1 MEDDEVIGFE
11 KPVYTNDDNDDDEDN
26 DEEAINKMKS
36 KKKSKLN
43 GFEAMGLNSKILRGL
58 RESKYNNPHPIQKM
72 IIPPALEGR
81 DIVGMA
87 RTGSGKTAAFL
98 IPLLEKLKERN
109 TKLSPRAFILSPT
122 RDLARQTFNFFKK
135 LAKYTGL
142 RAAFIAGNESMDN
155 QYDLLIKE
163 KPDVIIA
170 VPGRFL
176 QLAINMDNEYK
187 FDNIQYVVMDEADR
201 LFEMGSDYEI
211 QEIINRFPETRQTLL
226 ISATLPKVL
235 TDFVRIGL
243 TNPYLAKLEL
253 QLPDN
258 LTMRFIL
265 CRTDEKISVLLYL
278 LKCVINND
286 SPTFIFAASHQHVEY
301 LNMILEQANIPNSMV
316 YGAMHPTAREISLA
330 KFKNSIV
337 KVLVTTDA
345 SARGIDIPLLDNV
358 INFHFP
364 HKPKDFVHRA
374 GRCARNDRS
383 GTAYSIVSGD
393 EYAHLLDVKNFLNLT
408 LESTTTTTTSTLD
421 NDNDNKVKA
430 TIGTLPQDLIDE
442 QVSEI
447 IRWHKESVD
456 LQNMSNVCKNSYDK
470 VMRTRKIATSES
482 CKNGK
487 KLNLTSAGIIA
498 ELCPNNTSNNSND
511 ILTQMKNYRP
521 PGTIFEIGKKTAS
534 TGYMVMKTKRKLHSQ
549 SINKYKEQENEFKE
563 SIIQEKELSSKRIK
577 LEESTADD
585 IKNIFGD
592 NISHKKRKMNDLFKA
607 PKKIKH
613 EKNIKDDEFYI
624 PYSAKDKNIEDG
636 LAISS
641 STNDFTKNQNL
652 PPQTKKWDRKKKK
665 MITINNNSKAG
676 KIRTE
681 SGVWIPA
688 SYKTDS
694 FKRWKEKSNIQK
706 TNDSSDDEQE
716 TSDLPSKFPIDSKIL
731 KKLKT
736 GPNTH
741 WARHNQ
747 KLKNKVTPK
756 QELKRPEQILRQRE
770 LAEKKAARNGKKGKG
785 KGKGKGK
792 KIGRAHV

>member
-1 MEDDEVIGFE
+1 
-11 KPVYTNDDNDDDEDN
+11 
-26 DEEAINKMKS
+26 MKS

-43 GFEAMGLNSKILRGL
+43 GFEAMGLSSTILRAL
-58 RESKYNNPHPIQKM
+58 REQKYNNPHPIQKM

-98 IPLLEKLKERN
+98 IPLLEKLKERSA
-109 TKLSPRAFILSPT
+109 KPGARAFILSPT
-122 RDLARQTFNFFKK
+122 RDLARQTFIFFKK

-155 QYDLLIKE
+155 QYDLLVKE

-187 FDNIQYVVMDEADR
+187 FDNIQYVVLDEADR

-211 QEIINRFPETRQTLL
+211 QEIINRLPETRQTLL

-235 TDFVRIGL
+235 TDFVRVGL

-253 QLPDN
+253 KLPDN
-258 LTMRFIL
+258 LTMRFVL
-265 CRTDEKISVLLYL
+265 CRTDEKIAVLLHL
-278 LKCVINND
+278 LKFVIKND
-286 SPTFIFAASHQHVEY
+286 SPTFVFAASHQHVEY
-301 LNMILEQANIPNSMV
+301 LNMILEKANISNAMI

-330 KFKNSIV
+330 KFKNKIV

-374 GRCARNDRS
+374 GRCARNDRA

-393 EYAHLLDVKNFLNLT
+393 EHAHLLDVKNFLNLT
-408 LESTTTTTTSTLD
+408 LESTTTIDTS
-421 NDNDNKVKA
+421 NNEVKA
-430 TIGTLPQDLIDE
+430 TIGTLPQSLIDE

-447 IRWHKESVD
+447 LRWHKECAD
-456 LQNMSNVCKNSYDK
+456 LENMSNVCKNSYQK

-498 ELCPNNTSNNSND
+498 ELCPTTSTTTENID
-511 ILTQMKNYRP
+511 ILSQMKNYRP
-521 PGTIFEIGKKTAS
+521 SGTIFEIGKKSAS
-534 TGYMVMKTKRKLHSQ
+534 VGYIVMKAKRQLHSK

-563 SIIQEKELSSKRIK
+563 SIKQEKELSSKRGK
-577 LEESTADD
+577 LEESTEQD
-585 IKNIFGD
+585 IEQIFGD
-592 NISHKKRKMNDLFKA
+592 NISFKKRKMNDLFKA
-607 PKKIKH
+607 PKKVKR
-613 EKNIKDDEFYI
+613 ENLKDDEFYI
-624 PYSAKDKNIEDG
+624 PYAATDKNIEEG

-641 STNDFTKNQNL
+641 SSANELMNNKNL
-652 PPQTKKWDRKKKK
+652 PAQSKKWDRKKKK
-665 MITINNNSKAG
+665 MVTVNNNSKAG

-694 FKRWKEKSNIQK
+694 FKRWKEKSKIGD

-716 TSDLPSKFPIDSKIL
+716 SSKFQN
-731 KKLKT
+731 LKT
-736 GPNTH
+736 GPKTH

-747 KLKNKVTPK
+747 KLKDKVKTK
-756 QELKRPEQILRQRE
+756 QELKRPEQILKQRK
-770 LAEKKAARNGKKGKG
+770 LAEKKQARSGKKGKG
-785 KGKGKGK
+785 KKKSKGKGGK
-792 KIGRAHV
+792 